1 MKSHIPISSNPEN
14 WWQKSRIFYLKHFL
28 KNIEKKDDFNIL
40 EIGPGFGL
48 NVNTLSQFGKVDI
61 AETETHFLKY
71 LKDKKSDQIRNFFD
85 ERHLHFKKIK
95 KIIIQMESIK
105 PPKRIIKKQLKNV
118 NKAIIEI
125 AEMKFKNIE
134 EKEEKLDAL
143 VFLKNQILRKAEKLE
158 I

>member
-1 MKSHIPISSNPEN
+1 M
-14 WWQKSRIFYLKHFL
+14 
-28 KNIEKKDDFNIL
+28 
-40 EIGPGFGL
+40 
-48 NVNTLSQFGKVDI
+48 
-61 AETETHFLKY
+61 
-71 LKDKKSDQIRNFFD
+71 
-85 ERHLHFKKIK
+85 
-95 KIIIQMESIK
+95 IIQIESNK

-134 EKEEKLDAL
+134 EKEEKLAAL

>member
-1 MKSHIPISSNPEN
+1 
-14 WWQKSRIFYLKHFL
+14 
-28 KNIEKKDDFNIL
+28 
-40 EIGPGFGL
+40 
-48 NVNTLSQFGKVDI
+48 
-61 AETETHFLKY
+61 
-71 LKDKKSDQIRNFFD
+71 
-85 ERHLHFKKIK
+85 
-95 KIIIQMESIK
+95 MESIK
-105 PPKRIIKKQLKNV
+105 PPKRIIKKQLKNG